1 MDMGGVPMTESGR
14 TRYSHA
20 FLVVLIALVVF
31 AGFTLYE
38 AHVHGVIVMII
49 TAALLASVFFVIVI
63 MHGRDMAGKEAF
75 SIPFTLFIVNTAKCF
90 LTSDYS
96 NYFPLCLTISCLG
109 TMYFN
114 RRELLKLFFIC
125 NLIIIAQIAIGV
137 PMYRQEH
144 GVEEG
149 YRVEM
154 TAYEILYGWFVFTIG
169 SVAVYLV
176 TTFAEGKNNEA
187 KKAQDSLV
195 GSLSS
200 TPEPMLL
207 LDSLNK
213 VAYISNSFMK
223 MIGMEHASLAKGRSI
238 FDLLKDQA
246 LKDLFYELL
255 SKGESFQTTREVIL
269 HGQQF
274 YFEIVVSKFADDLKG
289 YFVNIV
295 NITPVMRAKFE
306 AEAASRSKSAFLA
319 TMSHEIRTPLNAI
332 IGLSDIELQK
342 ELPAETRVNV
352 EKING
357 SGGNLLSII
366 NDILDISKI
375 ETGNLTLIPVDYDIP
390 SLVNDTVQLNIVR
403 IGSKRI
409 IFKLK
414 IEDSVPVRLLGDEL
428 RIKQILN
435 NLLSN
440 AFKYTEEGEVT
451 LSISWKKR
459 EENAWVTFEIRDSGQ
474 GIREKDIPKLFSE
487 YSQLDA
493 RANRHIEGTGL
504 GLSIT
509 KNLVALM
516 NGKIG
521 VESEHGKGSVFT
533 VHIPQRI
540 IDETPIGE
548 NVARNLE
555 SFRFKEVYNSQN
567 LRLIRSYMPYG
578 KVLVVDDVE
587 TNLDVAK
594 GLLTPYGLR
603 IDTASSGLEAIEK
616 VKKAASADE
625 NSRYDALF
633 MDHMMPGMDGIET
646 VRIIRNELSG
656 NYGKTVPIIALTANA
671 LTGNERM
678 FLANGFTAF
687 ISKPIDV
694 MHLDAVLNTWIRN
707 KQSEETIK
715 NAEVELSNMKKEDKN
730 SGALDDVLVAGVD
743 IEQGKER
750 YNGETAYLDILRSWC
765 RHTPILLEKMK
776 NPTKENLPEYTVTVH
791 GLKGSSY
798 GIIANEIGKKAQE
811 LEGFAKAGELAKIQA
826 ANDDFIK
833 MTELLLAEIQKLLDK
848 ASAEK
853 GAKKKIPSPDP
864 VLLANLLDAAKRY
877 KSTIMEEILEYLE
890 SYDYESGGDLIP
902 WLREQ
907 TDNLEYDAICE
918 RLEGHPEVRG
928 EATA

>member
-1 MDMGGVPMTESGR
+1 MDTGGVSMTESGK

-20 FLVVLIALVVF
+20 FLVVMVALFAF

-38 AHVHGVIVMII
+38 ARVHGMIVVII
-49 TAALLASVFFVIVI
+49 TAALLVSVFFVIII
-63 MHGRDMAGKEAF
+63 MHGRNISGKEAF
-75 SIPFTLFIVNTAKCF
+75 SIPFTLFMVNTAKCF
-90 LTSDYS
+90 ITGDYS
-96 NYFPLCLTISCLG
+96 NYFPLCLVISCLG

-114 RRELLKLFFIC
+114 RRELLKLVLVS
-125 NLIIIAQIAIGV
+125 NLIIAVQIVIGV
-137 PMYRQEH
+137 PMYRQEYWLEA
-144 GVEEG
+144 VS
-149 YRVEM
+149 RVKM
-154 TAYEILYGWFVFTIG
+154 ATYEVMYGWFVFLIG

-187 KKAQDSLV
+187 KRAQDSLV

-207 LDSLNK
+207 LDSLNR
-213 VAYISNSFMK
+213 VSYISNSFMK

-255 SKGESFQTTREVIL
+255 SKGESFQTTREIIL
-269 HGQQF
+269 NGQQF
-274 YFEIVVSKFADDLKG
+274 YFEIVVSKLANDLKG

-295 NITPVMRAKFE
+295 NITPVMKAKFE
-306 AEAASRSKSAFLA
+306 AGAASRSKSAFLA

-342 ELPAETRVNV
+342 ELPAETRTNM

-375 ETGNLTLIPVDYDIP
+375 ETGNLTLVPVDYDIP
-390 SLVNDTVQLNIVR
+390 SLVNDTIQLNVVR

-409 IFKLK
+409 VFKLK
-414 IEDSVPVRLLGDEL
+414 IEDSMPVRLFGDEL

-440 AFKYTEEGEVT
+440 AFKYTDEGEVI
-451 LSISWKKR
+451 LGISWKKR
-459 EENAWVTFEIRDSGQ
+459 ENDALITFVIQDTGQ

-509 KNLVALM
+509 KNLVLLM
-516 NGKIG
+516 NGKLG
-521 VESEHGKGSVFT
+521 VESEHGKGSLFT

-548 NVARNLE
+548 KVARNLE

-567 LRLIRSYMPYG
+567 LRLVRSYMPYG

-594 GLLTPYGLR
+594 GLLTPYGLC
-603 IDTASSGLEAIEK
+603 IDTASGGQEAIDK
-616 VKKAASADE
+616 IKKAASPDE
-625 NSRYDALF
+625 ASRYDAIF
-633 MDHMMPGMDGIET
+633 MDHMMPGMDGIEA
-646 VRIIRNELSG
+646 VRIIRNELDG

-707 KQSEETIK
+707 KQSEDTIK
-715 NAEVELSNMKKEDKN
+715 KAEIELSNLKKEDKN
-730 SGALDDVLVAGVD
+730 AGALDNVLVAGVD

-765 RHTPILLEKMK
+765 RHTPVLLEKMK
-776 NPTKENLPEYTVTVH
+776 KPTKENLPEYTVTVH

-798 GIIANEIGKKAQE
+798 GIIADEIGKKAQE
-811 LEGFAKAGELAKIQA
+811 LESFAKAGELAKIRA
-826 ANDDFIK
+826 ANDSFIK
-833 MTELLLAEIQKLLDK
+833 MTESLLADLQELLHK
-848 ASAEK
+848 ADAEK

-877 KSTIMEEILEYLE
+877 KSTIMEEVLEYLE

-907 TDNLEYDAICE
+907 TDNLEYEAICE
-918 RLEGHPEVRG
+918 RLEKYAEVG
-928 EATA
+928 GGVTA

>member
-1 MDMGGVPMTESGR
+1 M
-14 TRYSHA
+14 
-20 FLVVLIALVVF
+20 IALIVF
-31 AGFTLYE
+31 SGLTLYE
-38 AHVHGVIVMII
+38 ARVHGMIIMVI
-49 TAALLASVFFVIVI
+49 TAALMASVFFVIII
-63 MHGRDMAGKEAF
+63 MHGRDMSGREAF
-75 SIPFTLFIVNTAKCF
+75 SIPFTLFMVNTAKCF
-90 LTSDYS
+90 LTGDYS
-96 NYFPLCLTISCLG
+96 NYFPLCLAISCLG
-109 TMYFN
+109 TMYFS
-114 RRELLKLFFIC
+114 RRELLRLFFVS
-125 NLIIIAQIAIGV
+125 NLIIAGQILVKV
-137 PMYRQEH
+137 PMYSLGPEDGPRIA
-144 GVEEG
+144 
-149 YRVEM
+149 M
-154 TAYEILYGWFVFTIG
+154 TTFEILYGWFVYLIG
-169 SVAVYLV
+169 SIAVYLV

-223 MIGMEHASLAKGRSI
+223 MIGMEHSSLAKGRSI

-255 SKGESFQTTREVIL
+255 SKGESFQTTREIIL
-269 HGQQF
+269 DGQQF
-274 YFEIVVSKFADDLKG
+274 YFEIVVSKLANESKG

-295 NITPVMRAKFE
+295 NITPVMKARFE

-342 ELPAETRVNV
+342 ELSADTRTNI

-390 SLVNDTVQLNIVR
+390 SLVNDTVQLNVVR

-409 IFKLK
+409 TFKLK
-414 IEDSVPVRLLGDEL
+414 IEDSVPVRLFGDEL

-440 AFKYTEEGEVT
+440 AFKYTDEGDVT
-451 LSISWKKR
+451 LTISWKKR
-459 EENAWVTFEIRDSGQ
+459 EEDAWITFAIQDSGQ

-509 KNLVALM
+509 KNLVLLM
-516 NGKIG
+516 NGKIN
-521 VESEHGKGSVFT
+521 VESEHGKGSIFT
-533 VHIPQRI
+533 VQIPQRI
-540 IDETPIGE
+540 IDGTPIGE
-548 NVARNLE
+548 KVARNLE
-555 SFRFKEVYNSQN
+555 SFRFKDVHNSQS
-567 LRLIRSYMPYG
+567 LRLVRSYMPYG

-594 GLLTPYGLR
+594 GLLLPYGLS

-616 VKKAASADE
+616 IKKAGNAEEAD
-625 NSRYDALF
+625 RYDAIF
-633 MDHMMPGMDGIET
+633 MDHMMPGMDGIEA
-646 VRIIRNELSG
+646 VRIIRNELDG
-656 NYGKTVPIIALTANA
+656 DYGKKVPIIALTANA

-694 MHLDAVLNTWIRN
+694 MHLDAALNTWIRN
-707 KQSEETIK
+707 KQSEETIE
-715 NAEVELSNMKKEDKN
+715 NAEKALSNLKKDDTHV
-730 SGALDDVLVAGVD
+730 GVLDNVSVAGID
-743 IEQGKER
+743 IAQGKER
-750 YNGETAYLDILRSWC
+750 YNGESAYLDILRSWC
-765 RHTPILLEKMK
+765 RHTPVLLEKMK
-776 NPTKENLPEYTVTVH
+776 KPTKENLPEYTVTVH

-798 GIIANEIGKKAQE
+798 GIIADEIGKKAQE
-811 LEGFAKAGELAKIQA
+811 LESFAKAGELAKIKA
-826 ANDDFIK
+826 ANGKFIK
-833 MTELLLAEIQKLLDK
+833 MTESLLADLQELLEK
-848 ASAEK
+848 ASAAKE
-853 GAKKKIPSPDP
+853 AKKKMASPDP
-864 VLLANLLDAAKRY
+864 VLLANLLDAAKRF

-890 SYDYESGGDLIP
+890 SYEYESDGDLIP

-907 TDNLEYDAICE
+907 TDNLEYEAICE
-918 RLEGHPEVRG
+918 RLEKYAEVSG
-928 EATA
+928 GVTA

>member
-1 MDMGGVPMTESGR
+1 MTESGK
-14 TRYSHA
+14 TRYSLA
-20 FLVVLIALVVF
+20 FFVVMVAF
-31 AGFTLYE
+31 AAFTGLTLYE
-38 AHVHGVIVMII
+38 TYVHGVIVMFI
-49 TAALLASVFFVIVI
+49 TAALLASIFFVIII

-75 SIPFTLFIVNTAKCF
+75 SIPFTLFLVNTAKCF
-90 LTSDYS
+90 LSGDYN
-96 NYFPLCLTISCLG
+96 NYFSLCLAIGCLG

-114 RRELLKLFFIC
+114 RRELFKLFLVS
-125 NLIIIAQIAIGV
+125 NIIIAAQIIIKV
-137 PMYRQEH
+137 PMYRVES
-144 GVEEG
+144 GVESV
-149 YRVEM
+149 RVGM
-154 TAYEILYGWFVFTIG
+154 TTFEVMYGWFVYVIG
-169 SVAVYLV
+169 SVAIYLV
-176 TTFAEGKNNEA
+176 TTFAEGKNNDA

-207 LDSLNK
+207 LDSLNR
-213 VAYISNSFMK
+213 VSYISNSFMK
-223 MIGMEHASLAKGRSI
+223 MIGMEHASLAKGRSV
-238 FDLLKDQA
+238 FDLLKDQT

-269 HGQQF
+269 NGQQF
-274 YFEIVVSKFADDLKG
+274 YFEIVVSKLANDLKG

-295 NITPVMRAKFE
+295 NITPVMKAKFE

-342 ELPAETRVNV
+342 ELPADTRVNM

-390 SLVNDTVQLNIVR
+390 SLVNDTVQLNVVR

-409 IFKLK
+409 VFKLK
-414 IEDSVPVRLLGDEL
+414 MEDSVPVRLFGDEL

-440 AFKYTEEGEVT
+440 AFKYTEEGDVT
-451 LSISWKKR
+451 LAISWKRR
-459 EENAWVTFEIRDSGQ
+459 EEDALITFAIQDSGQ

-493 RANRHIEGTGL
+493 RANRNIEGTGL

-509 KNLVALM
+509 KNLVLLM

-521 VESEHGKGSVFT
+521 VESEFGKGSVFT

-548 NVARNLE
+548 DVARNLE
-555 SFRFKEVYNSQN
+555 SFHFKEVYNSQN

-594 GLLTPYGLR
+594 GLLLPYGLS
-603 IDTASSGLEAIEK
+603 IDTASGGQEAIDKIKK
-616 VKKAASADE
+616 VGEADE
-625 NSRYDALF
+625 ASRYDAIF
-633 MDHMMPGMDGIET
+633 MDHMMPGMDGIEA

-694 MHLDAVLNTWIRN
+694 MHLDATLNTWIRN

-715 NAEVELSNMKKEDKN
+715 KAEEELASLKN
-730 SGALDDVLVAGVD
+730 DDENTGALDNVLVAGVD

-765 RHTPILLEKMK
+765 RHTPVLLEKMK

-811 LEGFAKAGELAKIQA
+811 LEGFAKAGELKKIIA
-826 ANDDFIK
+826 ANEGFIK
-833 MTELLLAEIQKLLDK
+833 MTESLLAEIQKLLSK
-848 ASAEK
+848 ADAEK
-853 GAKKKIPSPDP
+853 GAKKKMPSPDS
-864 VLLANLLDAAKRY
+864 VLLANMLDAAKRY

-890 SYDYESGGDLIP
+890 SYEYESGGDLVV

-907 TDNLEYDAICE
+907 TDNLEYEAICS
-918 RLEGHPEVRG
+918 RLEGYSEVTG
-928 EATA
+928 EVTA